1 MAFFMALAGNGISPF
16 SLSKK
21 EEYQHLTDD
30 EKRDLEERVM
40 EKYKKVMIKKG
51 LSEFTIDGITVLAL
65 NRKNAQRK
73 IDKLKLRL

>member
-1 MAFFMALAGNGISPF
+1 
-16 SLSKK
+16 
-21 EEYQHLTDD
+21 
-30 EKRDLEERVM
+30 
-40 EKYKKVMIKKG
+40 MIKKG